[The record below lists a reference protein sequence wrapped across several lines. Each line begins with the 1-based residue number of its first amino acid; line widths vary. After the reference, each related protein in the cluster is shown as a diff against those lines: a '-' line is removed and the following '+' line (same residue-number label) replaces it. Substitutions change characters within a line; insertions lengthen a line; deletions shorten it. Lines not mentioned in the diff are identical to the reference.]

1 MGLAL
6 HLHLSLFHA
15 SLTVVHFYS
24 VFVFSIAFNFDYNF
38 VFVFCQFSFVYTK
51 HTSLPTM
58 QTLSLTLPTLLPGK
72 AMLEFR
78 VNPPPQLEPWI
89 ETYRVIP
96 QGDAF
101 CRTVALAT
109 QLRHEDMRMQQVHAD
124 PSLAKQWEA
133 EEANRSADSAGGN
146 DNGDDDGEDG
156 ADRGGRYQ
164 SSSRKK
170 KFVKLTDDDLLVDW
184 YGVLK
189 LEQQDGATEE
199 QIKAAYRRRCLET
212 HPDKQQNHSDE
223 LFKQVQ
229 RAFDILGDPDT
240 RQTYD
245 SSRPFD
251 DSIPGEVVEASA
263 FYTSFGPVFE
273 RNKKWSSVPGMPS
286 LGNDKTSYAEVL
298 RFYDRWTGFQSWLD
312 FSHLADLEEIDE
324 SMCREEKRYYQREN
338 QRQLNHYHKEEQK
351 RIRTL
356 VDRARRNDPRL
367 RRRREEEEEK
377 RQKQVKER
385 EAFRLQLAAEEERR
399 RAEEARKQKE
409 KEEAE
414 ARAQQEEKQAMRE
427 AQTAVL
433 DFLGEHGLLEDIST
447 NKLFADRVRRPNVQ
461 WIFSKVTSATA
472 AQKVRDVV
480 LAASPARRP
489 RSDDPRTKEFEG
501 AEEVEAVLR
510 FNALVAKMEQH
521 CGVNRYGEAIKK
533 VKEGGDAAAAAAAAG
548 AAAKKKE
555 RVTSSSMATGPE
567 WTDED
572 LIRLQKA
579 TAKYPPGS
587 VDRWI
592 RICDVLH
599 HKFTEEQAMAKVSE
613 LTAALHSAGSGNPT
627 AAAAAASV
635 SHAPAV
641 GGGTPASVTGTAT
654 AVEEWSLQQQRQLEH
669 GLRELKDY
677 REKDKF
683 QKIAK
688 MVEGKTAKE
697 CFDRF
702 KFLCSVN
709 KKK

>member
-1 MGLAL
+1 MQM
-6 HLHLSLFHA
+6 LSL
-15 SLTVVHFYS
+15 
-24 VFVFSIAFNFDYNF
+24 N
-38 VFVFCQFSFVYTK
+38 
-51 HTSLPTM
+51 
-58 QTLSLTLPTLLPGK
+58 LPTLQPGE
-72 AMLEFR
+72 AVLEFAMDA
-78 VNPPPQLEPWI
+78 PPQLQPWI
-89 ETYRVIP
+89 ETYRIIP

-101 CRTVALAT
+101 CRTVALTT
-109 QLRHEDMRMQQVHAD
+109 QLRHEDLRTQQAHAD
-124 PSLAKQWEA
+124 PGVAQQWAA
-133 EEANRSADSAGGN
+133 EEADGAATGADAAGGN
-146 DNGDDDGEDG
+146 GNDDGDDAAGE
-156 ADRGGRYQ
+156 GGRYQ

-170 KFVKLTDDDLLVDW
+170 KFVKLTDDDMLVDW
-184 YGVLK
+184 YDVLK
-189 LEQQDGATEE
+189 LEQQDGASEE

-251 DSIPGEVVEASA
+251 DAIPGEVVEATA
-263 FYTSFGPVFE
+263 FYSAFGPVFE

-286 LGNDKTSYAEVL
+286 LGTDKTPHAEVL
-298 RFYDRWTGFQSWLD
+298 RFYDRWTGFQSWRD

-324 SMCREEKRYYQREN
+324 GMCREEKRYYMREN

-377 RQKQVKER
+377 RQKEVQER

-399 RAEEARKQKE
+399 RAEEARKVRE
-409 KEEAE
+409 KEEAD
-414 ARAQQEEKQAMRE
+414 ARALQEEKQAMRD

-433 DFLGEHGLLEDIST
+433 AFLGEHGLLEEIAT

-461 WIFSKVTSATA
+461 WIFSKVTTAAA
-472 AQKVRDVV
+472 AQKLRDAI
-480 LAASPARRP
+480 LTASPEKRP
-489 RSDDPRTKEFEG
+489 RSDDAAAKEFEG
-501 AEEVEAVLR
+501 AAEVEAVLR
-510 FNALVAKMEQH
+510 FNSLITRMEQH
-521 CGVNRYGEAIKK
+521 CGVNRYGEAVKK
-533 VKEGGDAAAAAAAAG
+533 VKESGEAAG
-548 AAAKKKE
+548 AAKKAKDAAPAAP
-555 RVTSSSMATGPE
+555 VVAGPE

-572 LIRLQKA
+572 LSRLQKA

-592 RICDVLH
+592 KICDVLR

-613 LTAALHSAGSGNPT
+613 LTAALHNAGSGNPT

-635 SHAPAV
+635 SHASAA
-641 GGGTPASVTGTAT
+641 GSGTPANVATTAT
-654 AVEEWSLQQQRQLEH
+654 AVEEWSLKQQKQLEQ
-669 GLRELKDY
+669 GLRDLKDY
-677 REKDKF
+677 KEKDKF

-702 KFLCSVN
+702 KFLCTVN

>member
-1 MGLAL
+1 
-6 HLHLSLFHA
+6 
-15 SLTVVHFYS
+15 
-24 VFVFSIAFNFDYNF
+24 
-38 VFVFCQFSFVYTK
+38 
-51 HTSLPTM
+51 M
-58 QTLSLTLPTLLPGK
+58 QLLSLTLPVLYPGDTV
-72 AMLEFR
+72 LEFELDD
-78 VNPPPQLEPWI
+78 PPQLQPCI
-89 ETYRVIP
+89 AAYRIIP
-96 QGDAF
+96 HGDAF
-101 CRTVALAT
+101 CRAVALAT
-109 QLRHEDMRMQQVHAD
+109 QLRQEDMRVQHAHAD
-124 PSLAKQWEA
+124 PSVAKQWAA
-133 EEANRSADSAGGN
+133 EEAEGGAAGG
-146 DNGDDDGEDG
+146 DNASGNGADDGEDG
-156 ADRGGRYQ
+156 AGDGGRYQ

-170 KFVKLTDDDLLVDW
+170 KFVKLTDDDMLVDW
-184 YGVLK
+184 YDVLK

-251 DSIPGEVVEASA
+251 DTIPGETVEASA
-263 FYTSFGPVFE
+263 FYSSFGPVFE

-286 LGNDKTSYAEVL
+286 LGNDKTPHAEVL
-298 RFYDRWTGFQSWLD
+298 RFYDRWTSFQSWRD

-324 SMCREEKRYYQREN
+324 GMCREEKRYYQREN

-377 RQKQVKER
+377 RQKEVRER

-399 RAEEARKQKE
+399 RAEETRKQRE

-414 ARAQQEEKQAMRE
+414 VRALQEEKQAMRE
-427 AQTAVL
+427 AQMAVL
-433 DFLGEHGLLEDIST
+433 GFLMEHELLEDIST
-447 NKLFADRVRRPNVQ
+447 NKLLADRVRRPNVQ
-461 WIFSKVTSATA
+461 WIFSKMTSAAA
-472 AQKVRDVV
+472 AQKLRDVV
-480 LAASPARRP
+480 LASSPERRP
-489 RSDDPRTKEFEG
+489 RSDDPQTREFEG
-501 AEEVEAVLR
+501 AAEVEAVLR
-510 FNALVAKMEQH
+510 FNALIKKMEQH
-521 CGVNRYGEAIKK
+521 CGVNRYGEAVKK
-533 VKEGGDAAAAAAAAG
+533 AKEGNDGAAAAV
-548 AAAKKKE
+548 KKE
-555 RVTSSSMATGPE
+555 VALASPVVAGPE

-572 LIRLQKA
+572 LSRLQKA

-592 RICDVLH
+592 KICDVLR

-613 LTAALHSAGSGNPT
+613 LTAALHNAGSGNPT

-635 SHAPAV
+635 SHASAA
-641 GGGTPASVTGTAT
+641 GGGTPAALAGTAP
-654 AVEEWSLQQQRQLEH
+654 AVEEWSLKQQKQLEQ
-669 GLRELKDY
+669 GLRDLKDY
-677 REKDKF
+677 KEKDKF

>member
-1 MGLAL
+1 ML
-6 HLHLSLFHA
+6 
-15 SLTVVHFYS
+15 V
-24 VFVFSIAFNFDYNF
+24 
-38 VFVFCQFSFVYTK
+38 
-51 HTSLPTM
+51 
-58 QTLSLTLPTLLPGK
+58 LSLTLPALQPGERV
-72 AMLEFR
+72 LEFQAD
-78 VNPPPQLEPWI
+78 NPPQLQPWI
-89 ETYRVIP
+89 EAYRIIP

-101 CRTVALAT
+101 CRTVALTT
-109 QLRHEDMRMQQVHAD
+109 QLRHEDKRTQQAHAD
-124 PSLAKQWEA
+124 PNVAKQWAAVEA
-133 EEANRSADSAGGN
+133 DGGAAGADNADGN
-146 DNGDDDGEDG
+146 DGEDAAG
-156 ADRGGRYQ
+156 EAGRFQ
-164 SSSRKK
+164 SSRKK
-170 KFVKLTDDDLLVDW
+170 KFVKLTDEDLLVDW
-184 YGVLK
+184 YDVLK

-251 DSIPGEVVEASA
+251 DAIPGEVVGESA

-273 RNKKWSSVPGMPS
+273 RNKKWSSVSGMPS
-286 LGNDKTSYAEVL
+286 LGDDKTPYAEVL
-298 RFYDRWTGFQSWLD
+298 RFYDRWTGFMSWRD

-324 SMCREEKRYYQREN
+324 GMCREEKRYYQREN
-338 QRQLNHYHKEEQK
+338 QRQLNHFHKEEQK

-377 RQKQVKER
+377 RQKEVKER

-399 RAEEARKQKE
+399 RAEETRKQKE
-409 KEEAE
+409 KEETE

-427 AQTAVL
+427 AQAAVL
-433 DFLGEHGLLEDIST
+433 GFLGEHGLLEEITT
-447 NKLFADRVRRPNVQ
+447 NKLFANRVRRPNVQ
-461 WIFSKVTSATA
+461 WIFSKATSAA
-472 AQKVRDVV
+472 MAQKLRDAI
-480 LAASPARRP
+480 LTASPARGP
-489 RSDDPRTKEFEG
+489 RTDDPHTREFEG

-510 FNALVAKMEQH
+510 FNALIAKMEQR
-521 CGVNRYGEAIKK
+521 CGVNRYGESIKK
-533 VKEGGDAAAAAAAAG
+533 MKVGGDAAAG
-548 AAAKKKE
+548 AKKE
-555 RVTSSSMATGPE
+555 AAPAPPVETGPE

-572 LIRLQKA
+572 LSRLQKA

-592 RICDVLH
+592 KICDVLR
-599 HKFTEEQAMAKVSE
+599 HKFTENQAMAKVSE

-635 SHAPAV
+635 SHASAA
-641 GGGTPASVTGTAT
+641 GSGTLASVASSAA
-654 AVEEWSLQQQRQLEH
+654 AVEEWSLKQQKQLEQ
-669 GLRELKDY
+669 GLRDLKDY
-677 REKDKF
+677 KEKDKF

>member
-1 MGLAL
+1 MQV
-6 HLHLSLFHA
+6 
-15 SLTVVHFYS
+15 LTL
-24 VFVFSIAFNFDYNF
+24 N
-38 VFVFCQFSFVYTK
+38 
-51 HTSLPTM
+51 
-58 QTLSLTLPTLLPGK
+58 LPTLQPGESVV
-72 AMLEFR
+72 EFELDD
-78 VNPPPQLEPWI
+78 PPQLQPWI
-89 ETYRVIP
+89 ETYRVVP

-101 CRTVALAT
+101 CRTIALTT
-109 QLRHEDMRMQQVHAD
+109 QLRHEDTRAQQAHAD
-124 PSLAKQWEA
+124 PSVAKQWAA
-133 EEANRSADSAGGN
+133 EEADGGAAGG
-146 DNGDDDGEDG
+146 DGAGANGGDDGEDG
-156 ADRGGRYQ
+156 AGDGGRFQ

-170 KFVKLTDDDLLVDW
+170 KFVKLTDDDLLIDW
-184 YGVLK
+184 YEMLK
-189 LEQQDGATEE
+189 LEQQDGATDD

-251 DSIPGEVVEASA
+251 DAIPGEVVDSA
-263 FYTSFGPVFE
+263 AFFSAFGPVFE

-286 LGNDKTSYAEVL
+286 LGTDKTSHADVL
-298 RFYDRWTGFQSWLD
+298 RFYDRWTSFQSWRD
-312 FSHLADLEEIDE
+312 FSHLADIEEIDE
-324 SMCREEKRYYQREN
+324 GMCREEKRYYQREN
-338 QRQLNHYHKEEQK
+338 QRQLNHFHKEEQK

-377 RQKQVKER
+377 RLKEVR
-385 EAFRLQLAAEEERR
+385 DRDAFRLQLAAEEERR
-399 RAEEARKQKE
+399 RAEDLRKQKE

-433 DFLGEHGLLEDIST
+433 GFLGQHKLLEEIAT

-461 WIFSKVTSATA
+461 WIFSKITSAAA
-472 AQKVRDVV
+472 AQKLRDAI
-480 LAASPARRP
+480 LNADPARRP
-489 RSDDPRTKEFEG
+489 RSDDASSKEFEG
-501 AEEVEAVLR
+501 EAEVEAVLR

-521 CGVNRYGEAIKK
+521 CGVNRYGEAVKK
-533 VKEGGDAAAAAAAAG
+533 VKESSDASAAAAT
-548 AAAKKKE
+548 AAKKKE
-555 RVTSSSMATGPE
+555 AAPAAAAVASPE

-572 LIRLQKA
+572 LSRLQKA

-592 RICDVLH
+592 KICDVLR

-613 LTAALHSAGSGNPT
+613 LTAALHSGGSGNPSS
-627 AAAAAASV
+627 AAAAAAV
-635 SHAPAV
+635 SHASAT
-641 GGGTPASVTGTAT
+641 GTSTAPTLATTAT
-654 AVEEWSLQQQRQLEH
+654 AVEDWSLKQQKQLEQ
-669 GLRELKDY
+669 GLRDLKDY
-677 REKDKF
+677 KEKDKY

-697 CFDRF
+697 CFERF